1 MTWKDCTIFSSDW
14 CLSWN
19 HFSQK
24 VSVSWLVNFIRRIYF
39 WKYWLEKG
47 ILCSFLMWIIFKLKL
62 YFPESLVLMACEFH
76 QMNIFLI
83 ILAFYCFR
91 MWILFEL
98 KSQFLE
104 SLILMACEFHQIEIF
119 LPILA
124 WKEFWAVFECESSF
138 GEIIFLKKSHS
149 HGLWIS
155 SDWNIFGNIGLQ
167 GILCCF

>member
-62 YFPESLVLMACEFH
+62 YFSESLVLMACEFH
-76 QMNIFLI
+76 QMNKFLKKYW
-83 ILAFYCFR
+83 LEKNFV
-91 MWILFEL
+91 LF
-98 KSQFLE
+98 SNVN
-104 SLILMACEFHQIEIF
+104 LIGAE
-119 LPILA
+119 
-124 WKEFWAVFECESSF
+124 VSV
-138 GEIIFLKKSHS
+138 LKKSHS
-149 HGLWIS
+149 HGLWTS
-155 SDWNIFGNIGLQ
+155 SELKYFWKYWLEKKV
-167 GILCCF
+167 